1 MIVRGTKDL
10 CAIFG
15 ISRETLTVWQG
26 EGLPV
31 TERGGPGKQSVFDSV
46 AVHTWIIDRAVRKAS
61 GETPRDRLARAQ
73 AESVELDVAHK
84 RGLLI
89 PGRAG
94 GAEVGCCMRG
104 RAGAVAALA
113 ARTGPALGHGQGR
126 AQGARPSSRRCTEQF
141 LRTLADWRGGGQ
153 A

>member
-89 PGRAG
+89 PAALVEPKWAAACVAAREQLLRSRRALARRLATAKDERKREAII
-94 GAEVGCCMRG
+94 AEV
-104 RAGAVAALA
+104 
-113 ARTGPALGHGQGR
+113 H
-126 AQGARPSSRRCTEQF
+126 EQF